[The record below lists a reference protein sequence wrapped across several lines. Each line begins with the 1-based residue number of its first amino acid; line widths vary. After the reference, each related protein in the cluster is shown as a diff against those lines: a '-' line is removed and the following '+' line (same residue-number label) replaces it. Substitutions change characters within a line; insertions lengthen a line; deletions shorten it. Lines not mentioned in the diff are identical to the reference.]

1 MYWSITYDTPG
12 PLKIMKGRYNGCR
25 MTIYGSLL
33 PGAASI
39 ARSAFLADSLT
50 ERAKH
55 KIKVLDWWKAHGKN
69 QSLCAR
75 HFGIGRM
82 TLYRWITRYERYG
95 LVGLNE
101 HSRRPNHARKPTTSW
116 EIVLRT
122 VQLRKQYPAWSKHKI
137 HALLKREGI
146 TTSES
151 TVGRILTRRGLIDK
165 KKSKKRRKAALRP
178 RARFPRGMRISEAG
192 DMVQIDTKYI
202 MLPGGRKFY
211 QFTAI
216 DVLTKQR
223 VLRVYPSQSSRN
235 GAHFLRECIA
245 SFPCVINAVQT
256 DNGAPFLK
264 EFERACKELRIP
276 HYFIY
281 PRSPKQN
288 TYVEISHGA
297 DQREFYEQGN
307 VSSILP
313 VMQEK
318 IREWERVW
326 NTVRPHEALGQLTPE
341 EYFRKIHAVT
351 IPTRSV
357 IILQT

>member
-1 MYWSITYDTPG
+1 
-12 PLKIMKGRYNGCR
+12 MKGRYNGCR

-39 ARSAFLADSLT
+39 ARSALLADSLT
-50 ERAKH
+50 ERAKY
-55 KIKVLDWWKAHGKN
+55 KIKVLDWHRAHGKN

-82 TLYRWITRYERYG
+82 TLYRWIRRYEQRG
-95 LVGLNE
+95 LLGLNE
-101 HSRRPNHARKPTTSW
+101 DSRKPKNVRNPTTSW
-116 EIVLRT
+116 NIVIRT
-122 VQLRKQYPAWSKHKI
+122 VRLRKQYPAWSKHKI
-137 HALLKREGI
+137 HALLKREGV

-151 TVGRILTRRGLIDK
+151 TVGRILKKRGLIDK
-165 KKSKKRRKAALRP
+165 KKSKKRKKAALHP
-178 RARFPRGMRISEAG
+178 KARFPRGLRISEVG
-192 DMVQIDTKYI
+192 DMIQIDTKYI

-245 SFPCVINAVQT
+245 SFPFLIKAVQT

-264 EFERACKELRIP
+264 EFEKLCQELGMP

-281 PRSPKQN
+281 PRTPKQN
-288 TYVEISHGA
+288 SYVEISHGA

-307 VSSILP
+307 VYSMLP

-318 IREWERVW
+318 IREWERIW
-326 NTVRPHEALGQLTPE
+326 NTVRPHEALGQMTPE
-341 EYFRKIHAVT
+341 EYFWKIQTVT
-351 IPTRSV
+351 IPTRNV
-357 IILQT
+357 IVLQT